1 MPPPNPHRALAQLAA
16 STVELRRAVEAGD
29 PAAVERLLERRQA
42 EIEELRGA
50 VEKRPLTER
59 QIGQL
64 GETIQ
69 QGGQAVN
76 SLTAGQRTARVQL
89 AELEGQRHRLAA
101 WAPKRPEPETSLDLS
116 A

>member
-1 MPPPNPHRALAQLAA
+1 MPTAQLTLTQLAA
-16 STVELRRAVEAGD
+16 STTKLQRGVAAGD
-29 PAAVERLLERRQA
+29 PVSVEHLLERRQMDIDA
-42 EIEELRGA
+42 LRRA

-69 QGGQAVN
+69 QGRQSID
-76 SLTAGQRTARVQL
+76 SLIARQQIVRVQL
-89 AELEGQRHRLAA
+89 ADLEGQRHRLAA
-101 WAPKRPEPETSLDLS
+101 WAPKQPEPETSLDLS